1 MTPHI
6 EREASTGL
14 TFPGS
19 FALIAN
25 RYFYEYGNVLEEMA
39 MVSVNSHRNAL
50 LNPHAQL
57 QKQIDIDTVLNAPRI
72 ADPLGLYDCSLITDG
87 AAFVV
92 ISSRP
97 TGADRKIMVSGIGHG
112 GDALTLQGKSS
123 ITEFAATKR
132 ASARAY
138 EQAGMSPQDIDLAEV
153 HDCFSIT
160 QIINIE
166 DLGFVEKG
174 KGASAVR
181 DGEIALEGRIPINT
195 SGGLKAKGHPIGAT
209 GICQIVEVATQL
221 RGNAGPRQIA
231 EANVGITHNL
241 GGTAAT
247 CVVTILEGE

>member
-1 MTPHI
+1 
-6 EREASTGL
+6 
-14 TFPGS
+14 
-19 FALIAN
+19 
-25 RYFYEYGNVLEEMA
+25 
-39 MVSVNSHRNAL
+39 
-50 LNPHAQL
+50 
-57 QKQIDIDTVLNAPRI
+57 
-72 ADPLGLYDCSLITDG
+72 
-87 AAFVV
+87 
-92 ISSRP
+92 
-97 TGADRKIMVSGIGHG
+97 
-112 GDALTLQGKSS
+112 
-123 ITEFAATKR
+123 
-132 ASARAY
+132 
-138 EQAGMSPQDIDLAEV
+138 MSPQDIDLAEV